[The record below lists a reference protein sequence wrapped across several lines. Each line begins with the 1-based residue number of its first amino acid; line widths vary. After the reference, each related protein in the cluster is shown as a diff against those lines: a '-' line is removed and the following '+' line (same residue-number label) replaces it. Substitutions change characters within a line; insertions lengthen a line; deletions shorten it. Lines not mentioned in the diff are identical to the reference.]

1 VEVTTCH
8 SLLLIASAGRGYL
21 GSRRKERGLIPPTS
35 SRPPRAS
42 PRDLEISA
50 PRYNGDNHL
59 TADRGTWIRGDTTA
73 KPSPAVANI
82 PLRPI
87 PARAAQLPR
96 IRAQTTASASSFE
109 LSCQLTLKWP
119 AARCR
124 ALLTKRPFT
133 SRYQQTP
140 AAGTPPRH
148 NTIHG
153 ISCRGW
159 L

>member
-59 TADRGTWIRGDTTA
+59 TADRGTWIRGDTRA
-73 KPSPAVANI
+73 KPSPAVAKH
-82 PLRPI
+82 
-87 PARAAQLPR
+87 PAPSHPCPCGSASANPRTNHRLCFVVRAQLPVDLEM
-96 IRAQTTASASSFE
+96 AGCQVPGAFNKASFHLQISTDSG
-109 LSCQLTLKWP
+109 CRNTPTPQHNPWDQL
-119 AARCR
+119 
-124 ALLTKRPFT
+124 
-133 SRYQQTP
+133 
-140 AAGTPPRH
+140 
-148 NTIHG
+148 
-153 ISCRGW
+153 
-159 L
+159 